1 MDDALEVYPM
11 LTVEHPID
19 LHLHVGRPMGSSD
32 WFTIEQQHIADF
44 ARLSGDDYWIHIDT
58 ERAARD
64 MPGGKTIAHGL
75 YVLSLIP
82 WLQRE
87 IFAIRRRGRGLNY
100 GYDRVRFLTPV
111 QVGSRIRLTMS
122 PVQAT
127 RQATGTRIELDSIV
141 EIEGSE
147 KPALIARSIILIEDE

>member
-1 MDDALEVYPM
+1 M
-11 LTVEHPID
+11 LTIERAID
-19 LHLHVGRPMGSSD
+19 LQLYAGRPMGASH
-32 WFTIEQQHIADF
+32 WFTVEQRHIDDF
-44 ARLSGDDYWIHIDT
+44 ARLSGDDYWIHVDT
-58 ERAARD
+58 QRAARD

-122 PVQAT
+122 LVQAT
-127 RQATGTRIELDSIV
+127 RQATGTRIELDSTM
-141 EIEGSE
+141 EIEGSD
-147 KPALIARSIILIEDE
+147 KPALVARSIILIEDE

>member
-1 MDDALEVYPM
+1 M
-11 LTVEHPID
+11 LTVERAID
-19 LHLHVGRPMGSSD
+19 LQLHAGRPMGSSH
-32 WFTIEQQHIADF
+32 WFAIEQQHIGDF
-44 ARLSGDDYWIHIDT
+44 ARLSGDDNWIHIDA

-87 IFAIRRRGRGLNY
+87 IFVIRRRGRGLNY
-100 GYDRVRFLTPV
+100 GYDRVRFLSPV
-111 QVGSRIRLTMS
+111 QVGSRIRLNMS
-122 PVQAT
+122 LVQAT
-127 RQATGTRIELDSIV
+127 RQTTGTRIELESIV
-141 EIEGSE
+141 EIEGSD

>member
-1 MDDALEVYPM
+1 M

-19 LHLHVGRPMGSSD
+19 LQLHAGRPMGSSH
-32 WFTIEQQHIADF
+32 WLTIEQHHIDDF
-44 ARLSGDDYWIHIDT
+44 ARLSGDDNWIHIDP

-87 IFAIRRRGRGLNY
+87 IFTIRRRGRGLNY

-122 PVQAT
+122 LVQAT
-127 RQATGTRIELDSIV
+127 RQPTGTRIELESTV
-141 EIEGSE
+141 EVDGSD
-147 KPALIARSIILIEDE
+147 KPALVARSIILIEDE

>member
-1 MDDALEVYPM
+1 M
-11 LTVEHPID
+11 LIVERAID
-19 LHLHVGRPMGSSD
+19 LHDHAGRPIGSSD
-32 WFTIEQQHIADF
+32 WFRIEQKHIDEF
-44 ARLSGDDYWIHIDT
+44 ARLSGDDYWIHIDP

-87 IFAIRRRGRGLNY
+87 IFSIRRRGRGLNY
-100 GYDRVRFLTPV
+100 GYDRVRFLAPV
-111 QVGSRIRLTMS
+111 QVGSRIRLAMA

-127 RQATGTRIELDSIV
+127 RQATGTRIELDATV
-141 EIEGSE
+141 EIEGSD